1 MMKLTEL
8 ELYWIHVN
16 VSKIEIYLNT
26 CIYSFMIV
34 TMIKKNK
41 KVK

>member
-1 MMKLTEL
+1 MKLTEL
-8 ELYWIHVN
+8 ELYWIRVN

-26 CIYSFMIV
+26 YIYSFMIV